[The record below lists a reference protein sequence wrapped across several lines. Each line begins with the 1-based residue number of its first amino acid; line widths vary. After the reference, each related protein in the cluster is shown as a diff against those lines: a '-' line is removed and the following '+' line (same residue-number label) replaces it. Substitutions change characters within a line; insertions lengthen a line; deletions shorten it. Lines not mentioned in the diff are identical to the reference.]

1 MRQIYFR
8 IIWISVH
15 FLLSL
20 VLLSWIIGKCL
31 CYTCMKY
38 LGYLLLWIS
47 YIVLLCFSLINFRC
61 MSEMNSV
68 FVFPP
73 SPLVFL
79 LNLVTFQ
86 VAGVEISICSLVPDP
101 LFFLLLF
108 YFLCAFMKV
117 SWRVPMI
124 TLKTLHALPIV
135 SMKFLS
141 ESKEN
146 SLPEKS

>member
-1 MRQIYFR
+1 
-8 IIWISVH
+8 
-15 FLLSL
+15 
-20 VLLSWIIGKCL
+20 
-31 CYTCMKY
+31 
-38 LGYLLLWIS
+38 
-47 YIVLLCFSLINFRC
+47 

-86 VAGVEISICSLVPDP
+86 VAGVEISICSLVPDT

-124 TLKTLHALPIV
+124 TLKTLHALSIV